1 MSLTGESP
9 DREMSATGESL
20 DREKSGQE
28 MFPAG
33 KCLRPGNVRPGKDW
47 RGNVI
52 NRGMF
57 GEGKSGRGLATGK
70 NRSAIILGKKEEEE
84 RSGASSIALQ

>member
-1 MSLTGESP
+1 
-9 DREMSATGESL
+9 MSATGESL
-20 DREKSGQE
+20 DREKSGQG

-47 RGNVI
+47 RGNVM

-70 NRSAIILGKKEEEE
+70 NRSAKNYSIYKKLL
-84 RSGASSIALQ
+84 IYVV

>member
-1 MSLTGESP
+1 MASTGK
-9 DREMSATGESL
+9 SL

-47 RGNVI
+47 RGNVM

-70 NRSAIILGKKEEEE
+70 NRSAFLPVPSKAQFKIFVSEFVSALC
-84 RSGASSIALQ
+84 SSSKAG

>member
-1 MSLTGESP
+1 MT
-9 DREMSATGESL
+9 ATGESL

-52 NRGMF
+52 NREKS
-57 GEGKSGRGLATGK
+57 GEG
-70 NRSAIILGKKEEEE
+70 
-84 RSGASSIALQ
+84 RSGWGKSDRERRRYRLKFHLSLPPLSRAKFFGGKI

>member
-1 MSLTGESP
+1 
-9 DREMSATGESL
+9 MSATGESL

-52 NRGMF
+52 NREKS
-57 GEGKSGRGLATGK
+57 GEGRYGWGKSDR
-70 NRSAIILGKKEEEE
+70 E
-84 RSGASSIALQ
+84 RRRYLIKGFT